1 MNQLINK
8 YIQNLK
14 CFFLYMEY
22 EHIGT
27 YFDPLN
33 PKSFNYPYQSEIR
46 QVVDSLFFS
55 NKKKAG
61 WVIVY
66 DGIEHEF
73 KKLVSEERNQISN
86 EQAKEIA
93 AYYASIYDS
102 TFYRNYF
109 EKDEVDEMMQSQYNR
124 SQMLIYPGYEYEK
137 DYGQFRSVHDEDINQ
152 QFIQNDFDLIWADS
166 SIKGYEWQGNTLRL
180 YIVPCY
186 LYGKEGMYGQTQ
198 LNEQTIQNDYYWIL
212 IELNDV
218 LDASQINFLSE
229 FINQDIRDP
238 LTIKYD
244 DKYLTVF
251 MGERYYFPIRS
262 KDIQIYLDNEPYM
275 TRIYDIQTHEDKLT
289 IHKEA
294 PNSKNIHGIK

>member
-1 MNQLINK
+1 
-8 YIQNLK
+8 
-14 CFFLYMEY
+14 MEY
-22 EHIGT
+22 DNIGT

-33 PKSFNYPYQSEIR
+33 PKLFDYPYQPEIL

-55 NKKKAG
+55 DKKKMG

-66 DGIEHEF
+66 DGMKNEF
-73 KKLVSEERNQISN
+73 EKLELEERNQISN

-102 TFYRNYF
+102 TFYRNHL
-109 EKDEVDEMMQSQYNR
+109 EKDELDEMMQSQYKR

-137 DYGQFRSVHDEDINQ
+137 DYGQFRSVHDEEDNNQ
-152 QFIQNDFDLIWADS
+152 QFVQNDFDLIWADS
-166 SIKGYEWQGNTLRL
+166 SIKGYEWQGNMLRL
-180 YIVPCY
+180 YIAPCY

-198 LNEQTIQNDYYWIL
+198 LNEHTIQNDSYWML

-218 LDASQINFLSE
+218 LNASEINFPSK
-229 FINQDIRDP
+229 FINHDIGDP

-275 TRIYDIQTHEDKLT
+275 TRIYDIQTHEDKLI